1 MRSRSLLDSKSLLA
15 LSVGDLESWVSGLNQ
30 LTTNQPTGNLVPEFE
45 SQTLRHGYSL
55 IRKCIFKKAFQFI
68 LSVERLFLF

>member
-45 SQTLRHGYSL
+45 SQTLRRKVNKKKEL
-55 IRKCIFKKAFQFI
+55 INFGIH
-68 LSVERLFLF
+68 L

>member
-30 LTTNQPTGNLVPEFE
+30 QSTKLPAGNLAPEFE
-45 SQTLRHGYSL
+45 SQTLR
-55 IRKCIFKKAFQFI
+55 QN
-68 LSVERLFLF
+68 LS